1 MRHLEAERDRSL
13 KSRGCK
19 QSFLQDIVQDAASC
33 AFRQAHD
40 ARNFASLELS
50 SHQGF
55 FKQA

>member
-1 MRHLEAERDRSL
+1 LH
-13 KSRGCK
+13 
-19 QSFLQDIVQDAASC
+19 DIVQDAASG
-33 AFRQAHD
+33 AFRQARD